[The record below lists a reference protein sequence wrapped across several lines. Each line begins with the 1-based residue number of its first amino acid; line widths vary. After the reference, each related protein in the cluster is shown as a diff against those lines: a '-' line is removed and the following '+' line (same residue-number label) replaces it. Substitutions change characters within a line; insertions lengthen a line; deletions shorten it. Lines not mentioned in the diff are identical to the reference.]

1 MLVSI
6 HTHRE
11 KTRRKKHD
19 KKSWRPLFMSKTHTH
34 TTWQY
39 LTTPGKGH
47 MTLLTSFRR
56 NGTGVGTPVGTVAT
70 NGTLYFMTAA
80 NTWKAKRLAHN
91 PRVTLAPGNRKGE
104 ALGPTIEGQARRLY
118 AEEAKRARG
127 LLRIGIV
134 GRFFGIVFDRK
145 YPGEKTAVYEIVLD
159 ARDADAGNEGS
170 ERTHATRQ

>member
-1 MLVSI
+1 MSRELQADN
-6 HTHRE
+6 HKKERPFMNPKTTHA
-11 KTRRKKHD
+11 TRK
-19 KKSWRPLFMSKTHTH
+19 
-34 TTWQY
+34 Y

-56 NGTGVGTPVGTVAT
+56 NGTGVGTPVGTVAS

-80 NTWKAKRLAHN
+80 DTWKAKRLAHN

-104 ALGPTIEGQARRLY
+104 ALGPAIEGKARRLY

-134 GRFFGIVFDRK
+134 GRFFGIIFDRK

-159 ARDADAGNEGS
+159 ARDTETGKEAQLPAS
-170 ERTHATRQ
+170 LPL